1 MKIGLFFGSFNPVHI
16 GHMVIASY
24 MAEYTDLEQVWLV
37 VSPHNPLKQKDTLL
51 DDQHR
56 LQLVKIAID
65 DYRKLKASNIEFSL
79 PKPSYTVNT
88 LAYLTEKHPEYRFVL
103 LMGADNLVTF
113 KKWKN
118 WEQILEFS
126 EIYVYPR
133 RDSDGG
139 DLLHH
144 PKVKV
149 VGAPMMDISATFIR
163 DSIRQGKDVR
173 YLLPDSVW
181 RYIREMHFYEKPKE

>member
-163 DSIRQGKDVR
+163 DSIRQGKD
-173 YLLPDSVW
+173 
-181 RYIREMHFYEKPKE
+181 

>member
-24 MAEYTDLEQVWLV
+24 MAEYTDLDQIWLV
-37 VSPHNPLKQKDTLL
+37 VSPHNPLKQKDSLL
-51 DDQHR
+51 DDLHR

-65 DYRKLKASNIEFSL
+65 DYRKLKACNIEFEL

-88 LAYLTEKHPEYRFVL
+88 LTYLHEKHPEHVFAL

-118 WEQILEFS
+118 WERILEMT

-139 DLLHH
+139 ELLHH

-163 DSIRQGKDVR
+163 ESIRQGKDVR
-173 YLLPDSVW
+173 YLLPDAVW
-181 RYIREMHFYEKPKE
+181 KYIREMHFYEK